1 MNPQPLEPQSNAL
14 PLSYTHHVAGQPRSL
29 RIHLRLV
36 ETRKRVPSRR
46 AKITRYRAK
55 STRQE
60 GIEPPTYG
68 LEGRCS
74 IRLSYWREARR
85 IATNIGVRG
94 FEPPTPCAQGRC
106 ATRLRYTPRDR
117 SSLGSSGR
125 HPTGPRRL
133 TRRIFESKAKV
144 RRRRDAGSST
154 SYLFEAVEERSEQHH
169 DAHRPREERGT
180 ATVDPP
186 TERRNDSLVYEP

>member
-1 MNPQPLEPQSNAL
+1 MS
-14 PLSYTHHVAGQPRSL
+14 
-29 RIHLRLV
+29 
-36 ETRKRVPSRR
+36 
-46 AKITRYRAK
+46 AK

-85 IATNIGVRG
+85 IAANIGVRG

-125 HPTGPRRL
+125 HPTGL
-133 TRRIFESKAKV
+133 
-144 RRRRDAGSST
+144 
-154 SYLFEAVEERSEQHH
+154 
-169 DAHRPREERGT
+169 RP
-180 ATVDPP
+180 ANTVDFRKQGDGRDVPSP
-186 TERRNDSLVYEP
+186 TASDGVRCF